1 VSAKYL
7 YPIVVS
13 ILTCNAYSA
22 ASANSDGFARRTEEV
37 TANVHLIDRPIAT
50 NAPYEGNSI
59 VIEQTD
65 GLVVVDAGGSPVSGE
80 HIVEQIRSFSDKPV
94 KFLVYT
100 HYHGDHNLGAGAFLK
115 TWPKLTII
123 STDATRANMT
133 GKPMEYIKTYSSD
146 YAGVTA
152 IAHQQMERSDLSPT
166 MRAGWRQIDDVGSG
180 IVQGYKGLKAYP
192 ATLTF
197 GDHLSIPDGRAPVEI
212 VFLGKANTDG
222 DAVVWVPSERVLCAG
237 DIVVNPVPYA
247 AASYPASWL
256 EVLKK
261 IKEYDFAYLV
271 PGHGVV
277 QTDRLYISKM
287 MAALVEIQRQVTP
300 LAKAGVSLD
309 DIYKQTDFDA
319 LARSFA
325 GDDDWKLKEFN
336 SFFLHS
342 IVKNVFFE
350 VTGQPIVQGTS

>member
-1 VSAKYL
+1 MSAKYL
-7 YPIVVS
+7 YAIVVS
-13 ILTCNAYSA
+13 ILTCSGT
-22 ASANSDGFARRTEEV
+22 ASANSDGFARRTERI
-37 TANVHLIDRPIAT
+37 TAHVHLIERPIAS

-65 GLVVVDAGGSPVSGE
+65 GLVVVDAGGSPVSGA
-80 HIVEQIRSFSDKPV
+80 HIVEQIRTFSDKPV

-100 HYHGDHNLGAGAFLK
+100 HYHGDHNLGAGALLK
-115 TWPKLTII
+115 AWPKLTIV
-123 STDATRANMT
+123 STDATRVNMT
-133 GKPMEYIKTYSSD
+133 GKPMDYINTYSKD
-146 YAGVTA
+146 YAGVVA
-152 IAHQQMERSDLSPT
+152 LAHQQMERTDLSST
-166 MRAGWRQIDDVGSG
+166 LRAGWGQIGDVGDS
-180 IVQGYKGLKAYP
+180 IVQAYKDLKAYP

-197 GDHLSIPDGRAPVEI
+197 GNHLSIPDEKAAVEI

-247 AASYPASWL
+247 AASYAGSWL

-277 QTDRLYISKM
+277 QTDGVYVNKV
-287 MAALVEIQRQVTP
+287 MAAMVEIQRQVTP

-309 DIYKQTDFDA
+309 DVYKRTDFNA
-319 LARSFA
+319 LAHSFA

-350 VTGQPIVQGTS
+350 VTGQPIVHGTS